1 MATDVHRLDIPDT
14 DHAGLVATLM
24 VPPAGLVDDSE

>member
-1 MATDVHRLDIPDT
+1 VRGGIVATHVARVNIDDT

-24 VPPAGLVDDSE
+24 VPPPA